1 MSKIQEEIKNEITSD
16 RITNSQLSK
25 LTYLQACIK
34 ETFRLHPPVPLL
46 LPHMTVESCEV
57 TMNYTIPKNAKIHVN
72 LWVMGRDPKVWD
84 NPLSINPEKFMN
96 SKVDFKGQDFEL
108 LPFGYERKIW
118 DCFKKGKTFNANL
131 QTKKSESYA

>member
-46 LPHMTVESCEV
+46 LLHMTVESNDG
-57 TMNYTIPKNAKIHVN
+57 TRTI
-72 LWVMGRDPKVWD
+72 
-84 NPLSINPEKFMN
+84 
-96 SKVDFKGQDFEL
+96 
-108 LPFGYERKIW
+108 
-118 DCFKKGKTFNANL
+118 
-131 QTKKSESYA
+131 